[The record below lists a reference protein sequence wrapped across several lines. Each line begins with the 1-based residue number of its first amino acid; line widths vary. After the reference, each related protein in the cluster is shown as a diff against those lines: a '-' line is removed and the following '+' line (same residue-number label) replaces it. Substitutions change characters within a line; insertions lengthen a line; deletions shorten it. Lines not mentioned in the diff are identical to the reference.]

1 MLEYFSRIYQAAASH
16 PVIVAM
22 ISNVVLG
29 IVSFLSFWIP
39 RKFVS
44 RELRKIRKEPINK
57 FDKIMILLAGI
68 VFSVVICAVGSEVVS
83 GTVPHRVP
91 GEFVSVVVMFS
102 ALSVLMRSLLDAD
115 LIEKAEIPSC
125 RNFYRIAVVSF
136 LTAAIF
142 SISSV
147 IFPAYLSYGFSLLI
161 LIYYFTEIYANRH
174 AIEKCFTVLRT
185 KEYSI
190 GAKLVDFINRKF
202 IFIVFM
208 GLVSVPLINQKDGIS
223 AEIILYRN
231 ILDMMGVL
239 IGMFVLQVFSS
250 AFVNRFIKKLDQ
262 LEKGKSSRKS
272 AQSRKKNLLWI
283 CDVLVV
289 FSYLSVVL
297 VLLWLIGI
305 DVQKYVFHDTVFTIA
320 LIVFGT
326 ILIFNAFKEFTD
338 AFVDKSDPIDHEKIL
353 TFMPIITIIFNF
365 ALFFMAG
372 LSILSQLGVAI
383 GPLLASFAAVSVAV
397 SLAAQD
403 ILKGFLQGIILLFE
417 NNFYM
422 GDFITINDKSG
433 IVVKISTRTLT
444 LRDFNGDEYAIPY
457 NTVNVITN
465 HSREF
470 YVHYEN
476 LLVSPNADVKKA
488 TELLTQVVNQLKSE
502 PEYADKIFGD
512 VHISGIKTFS
522 DDGIYISWSL
532 KTSTSARLLHLEIYK
547 RLLPLLREA
556 KVRVPYKQEYIEH
569 ILLADS

>member
-1 MLEYFSRIYQAAASH
+1 MLEYFGRICQVVANH
-16 PVIVAM
+16 PLVVAVV
-22 ISNVVLG
+22 SNVVLG

-44 RELRKIRKEPINK
+44 RELKKVRKAPINE
-57 FDKIMILLAGI
+57 FDKIMILLAGV
-68 VFSVVICAVGSEVVS
+68 VFSVVICVVGSEIVS
-83 GTVPHRVP
+83 GSVPHQVP
-91 GEFVSVVVMFS
+91 SEFVSVVVMFS
-102 ALSVLMRSLLDAD
+102 SLSVLIRSLLDAD
-115 LIEKAEIPSC
+115 LVDKSEIPSHLK
-125 RNFYRIAVVSF
+125 FYRIAIVSF
-136 LTAAIF
+136 LIAAAF
-142 SISSV
+142 SVSSV
-147 IFPAYLSYGFSLLI
+147 SLPAYVSYGFSLLI
-161 LIYYFTEIYANRH
+161 LVYYFAEIYIDRH
-174 AIEKCFTVLRT
+174 AVEKCFTVLRT

-202 IFIVFM
+202 VFIVLTGM
-208 GLVSVPLINQKDGIS
+208 VSIPLINQKCGVP
-223 AEIILYRN
+223 AETFLYCN
-231 ILDMMGVL
+231 ILDMVGVL

-250 AFVNRFIKKLDQ
+250 AFVNRFIKKLDE

-283 CDVLVV
+283 CDVLAV
-289 FSYLSVVL
+289 FGYLSVVL
-297 VLLWLIGI
+297 ALLWLVGI
-305 DVQKYVFHDTVFTIA
+305 NVQKYIFHDTIFTVA

-326 ILIFNAFKEFTD
+326 VLLYNAFKEFTD
-338 AFVDKSDPIDHEKIL
+338 AFVDRSNPIDHEKIL

-365 ALFFMAG
+365 ALFFVAG
-372 LSILSQLGVAI
+372 LSVLSQLGVAI
-383 GPLLASFAAVSVAV
+383 GPLLASFAAVGATVA
-397 SLAAQD
+397 LAAKD

-422 GDFITINDKSG
+422 GDFITINGKSG

-457 NTVNVITN
+457 DTISVITN

-488 TELLTQVVNQLKSE
+488 SELLIQVVNQLKSE
-502 PEYADKIFGD
+502 AEYSDKIFGD

-547 RLLPLLREA
+547 RLLPLLQEA
-556 KVRVPYKQEYIEH
+556 KIRVPYKQEYIEH
-569 ILLADS
+569 ILLSDG